1 MPSPAAE
8 PAAPQIRSTGHPF
21 LGSPAAQR
29 RISASDSTSLLYQWS
44 EPLWN
49 HGLDPI
55 SDKEFTSVITALI
68 PELHETRHRNVT
80 DSQEDTHAGTA
91 PLGVRFPWRGWLWAL
106 PYPVDSPSWESSDP
120 RRDAEGQRA
129 WPSAE
134 LGSPVPVPYVEGGSV
149 AEGLYCKDPGGRQ
162 VTRVLLLG
170 QHARSSSE
178 DTMGL
183 LTLHTI
189 DTLGPNDAC
198 VGG

>member
-1 MPSPAAE
+1 M
-8 PAAPQIRSTGHPF
+8 
-21 LGSPAAQR
+21 
-29 RISASDSTSLLYQWS
+29 
-44 EPLWN
+44 
-49 HGLDPI
+49 
-55 SDKEFTSVITALI
+55 
-68 PELHETRHRNVT
+68 
-80 DSQEDTHAGTA
+80 
-91 PLGVRFPWRGWLWAL
+91 
-106 PYPVDSPSWESSDP
+106 DSPSWESSDP

>member
-1 MPSPAAE
+1 MVR
-8 PAAPQIRSTGHPF
+8 IRFQT
-21 LGSPAAQR
+21 
-29 RISASDSTSLLYQWS
+29 D
-44 EPLWN
+44 
-49 HGLDPI
+49 
-55 SDKEFTSVITALI
+55 FTSVITALI
-68 PELHETRHRNVT
+68 PELDEMRHRNVT
-80 DSQEDTHAGTA
+80 GSQEDTRAGTA
-91 PLGVRFPWRGWLWAL
+91 SLGVRFPLQGWLWAL

-129 WPSAE
+129 RPSTE
-134 LGSPVPVPYVEGGSV
+134 LGSPVPVPCVEGDRV

-183 LTLHTI
+183 LALRTI
-189 DTLGPNDAC
+189 DSSGANDAC